1 MPTPQD
7 RSTVR
12 LHGLSVAYL
21 DLPGPGIPLFLLHG
35 VASSIDFH
43 IMSLQLKTGQ
53 TAVHTI
59 GESNLRINFLFFA
72 VFFGGLSP
80 YWLGPRRRHQRRI

>member
-12 LHGLSVAYL
+12 LHGHSVAYL

-35 VASSIDFH
+35 VASSIDTWDD
-43 IMSLQLKTGQ
+43 I
-53 TAVHTI
+53 
-59 GESNLRINFLFFA
+59 
-72 VFFGGLSP
+72 P
-80 YWLGPRRRHQRRI
+80 QRLAA